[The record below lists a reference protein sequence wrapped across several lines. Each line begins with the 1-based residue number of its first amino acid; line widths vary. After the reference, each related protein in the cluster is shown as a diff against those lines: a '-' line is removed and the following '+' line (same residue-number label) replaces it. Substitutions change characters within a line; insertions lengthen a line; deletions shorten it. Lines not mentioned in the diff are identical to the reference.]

1 MSMIRSFP
9 FTLVTLVAFNI
20 VILVSDPGV
29 WGEDLFEV
37 TLFSDQTWQ
46 LTNGDLMVTV
56 GLLILLVEVLRAT
69 TIHTKAITN
78 HLISVVVLLVYAVEF
93 VVVEEAGNST
103 FFILTMI
110 ALVDVLAGIVV
121 TIRLATR
128 DFAVDRGAGG
138 FPPLD
143 Q

>member
-1 MSMIRSFP
+1 MSTLRAFP
-9 FTLVTLVAFNI
+9 FTILTLIAFNI

-29 WGEDLFEV
+29 WREDMFEV
-37 TLFSDQTWQ
+37 TLFSDVIWR

-56 GLLILLVEVLRAT
+56 GLLILLAEVVRAT

-78 HLISVVVLLVYAVEF
+78 HLVSVVVLLIYAVEF
-93 VVVEEAGNST
+93 VVVKEAGNST

-128 DFAVDRGAGG
+128 DFSVDRGGG
-138 FPPLD
+138 FPPLE